1 MKPVFFAILL
11 SLTATANADLNVP
24 YSQDV
29 QPIYPSFYPHY
40 QQQRTVPLMTRPQ
53 PDFEELQR
61 RQQQFERQMY
71 QQYRYDLQKDRY
83 SQQMRLQGGVK

>member
-29 QPIYPSFYPHY
+29 QPIYPFYPHY
-40 QQQRTVPLMTRPQ
+40 QQQRTVPLMPRPQ

-61 RQQQFERQMY
+61 KQQQFERQMY